1 MSNLNTLNRRLERLE
16 NGKRKPAHNIKIS
29 YKFDK
34 WVVNKD
40 GEAFDTL
47 RDACAHIR
55 KNYSVDN
62 VKIDQTEYI
71 MDQTSVPLLR
81 KMVAIA
87 DKAVNH
93 HEEYE
98 PAPGEYDI
106 FLVFTK
112 PCDQLK
118 EVEKSY
124 STMHFDIVVDD
135 EKIG

>member
-1 MSNLNTLNRRLERLE
+1 MTNINTLTNRVKKLER
-16 NGKRKPAHNIKIS
+16 GGRKPAHDIEIS

-87 DKAVNH
+87 DKAVNDH
-93 HEEYE
+93 IPYEEQ
-98 PAPGEYDI
+98 GEDDI
-106 FLVFTK
+106 FLVFTQ

>member
-1 MSNLNTLNRRLERLE
+1 MTSINTLTKRVEKLER
-16 NGKRKPAHNIKIS
+16 GGRKPAHDIKIT
-29 YKFDK
+29 YDFNK

-40 GEAFDTL
+40 NEEFDTL
-47 RDACAHIR
+47 WDACDHV
-55 KNYSVDN
+55 KKHYSTDT
-62 VKIDQTEYI
+62 VKIDQTDYI
-71 MDQTSVPLLR
+71 VEQTSAPLLK
-81 KMVAIA
+81 KMIAIA
-87 DKAVNH
+87 DASVNDH
-93 HEEYE
+93 IPYE
-98 PAPGEYDI
+98 AQGDDDI

>member
-29 YKFDK
+29 YKFNK

-40 GEAFDTL
+40 GAEFDTL
-47 RDACAHIR
+47 RDATAHV
-55 KNYSVDN
+55 KNNYSTDT

-98 PAPGEYDI
+98 PAPGEDDI

>member
-1 MSNLNTLNRRLERLE
+1 MTNINTLAKRVERLE
-16 NGKRKPAHNIKIS
+16 NGKHKPAHNIKIS

-47 RDACAHIR
+47 KDACAHIR

-71 MDQTSVPLLR
+71 MDKTDVPTLR

-98 PAPGEYDI
+98 PAPGEDDI

-112 PCDQLK
+112 PCDQLA
-118 EVEKSY
+118 EVEKAY
-124 STMHFDIVVDD
+124 STMHFDIVVDG

>member
-29 YKFDK
+29 YKFNK

-40 GEAFDTL
+40 DAEFDTL
-47 RDACAHIR
+47 RDAAAHV
-55 KNYSVDN
+55 KNNYSTDN
-62 VKIDQTEYI
+62 VQIDQTEYI
-71 MDQTSVPLLR
+71 MDKTDVPTLR

-93 HEEYE
+93 HIPYEEQ
-98 PAPGEYDI
+98 GEDDI

>member
-1 MSNLNTLNRRLERLE
+1 MTNINTLAKRVERLE
-16 NGKRKPAHNIKIS
+16 NGKHKPAHNIKIS

-87 DKAVNH
+87 DASVNDH
-93 HEEYE
+93 VPYE
-98 PAPGEYDI
+98 AQGDDDI

>member
-1 MSNLNTLNRRLERLE
+1 MTNINTLAKRVERLE
-16 NGKRKPAHNIKIS
+16 NGKHKPAHNIKIS
-29 YKFDK
+29 YKFNK

-40 GEAFDTL
+40 GAEFDTL

-98 PAPGEYDI
+98 PAPGEDDI

-112 PCDQLK
+112 PCDQLA
-118 EVEKSY
+118 EVKTLY
-124 STMHFDIVVDD
+124 PNIDFKIVFDN
-135 EKIG
+135 

>member
-1 MSNLNTLNRRLERLE
+1 MTNINTLTKRVERLE
-16 NGKRKPAHNIKIS
+16 NGKHKPAHSIKII
-29 YKFDK
+29 YKFEK
-34 WVVNKD
+34 WHVMKD
-40 GEAFDTL
+40 REEFDNL
-47 RDACAHIR
+47 RDAIDHVR
-55 KNYSVDN
+55 MNYSTAN

-71 MDQTSVPLLR
+71 MNKTDVPTLR

-98 PAPGEYDI
+98 PAPGEDDI

>member
-1 MSNLNTLNRRLERLE
+1 MTNINTLTNRVKKLER
-16 NGKRKPAHNIKIS
+16 GGRKPAHDIEIS

-81 KMVAIA
+81 KMVATA

-98 PAPGEYDI
+98 PAPGEDDI

>member
-16 NGKRKPAHNIKIS
+16 NGKRKPAHSIKII
-29 YKFDK
+29 YKFEK
-34 WVVNKD
+34 WHVMKD
-40 GEAFDTL
+40 REEFDNL
-47 RDACAHIR
+47 RDAIDHVR
-55 KNYSVDN
+55 NNYSTDT

-71 MDQTSVPLLR
+71 MDKTDVPTLR

-87 DKAVNH
+87 DKAVNY

-98 PAPGEYDI
+98 PAPGEDDI

>member
-16 NGKRKPAHNIKIS
+16 NGKRKPAHNIKIT
-29 YKFDK
+29 YNFNK

-98 PAPGEYDI
+98 PAPGEDDI

>member
-1 MSNLNTLNRRLERLE
+1 MVEIPTQRQEYGKPVTISSHFKKRFKERTPLKNPE
-16 NGKRKPAHNIKIS
+16 RFLSLCIKRGWS
-29 YKFDK
+29 L
-34 WVVNKD
+34 
-40 GEAFDTL
+40 DTL
-47 RDACAHIR
+47 
-55 KNYSVDN
+55 KPGTFPY
-62 VKIDQTEYI
+62 QY
-71 MDQTSVPLLR
+71 L
-81 KMVAIA
+81 A

-98 PAPGEYDI
+98 PAPGEDDI

>member
-1 MSNLNTLNRRLERLE
+1 MNSINTLTKRVEKLER
-16 NGKRKPAHNIKIS
+16 GGRKPAHDIKIT
-29 YKFDK
+29 YKFNK

-40 GEAFDTL
+40 NEEFDTL
-47 RDACAHIR
+47 CDACAHVR
-55 KNYSVDN
+55 QHYSTDT

-71 MDQTSVPLLR
+71 MDKTDVPTLR

-87 DKAVNH
+87 DASVNDH
-93 HEEYE
+93 VPYEEQ
-98 PAPGEYDI
+98 GDDDI

-118 EVEKSY
+118 VVEKSY

>member
-29 YKFDK
+29 YKFNK

-40 GEAFDTL
+40 GAEFDTL
-47 RDACAHIR
+47 RDAAAHV
-55 KNYSVDN
+55 KNNYSTDN
-62 VKIDQTEYI
+62 VQIDQTEYI
-71 MDQTSVPLLR
+71 MDKTDVPTLR
-81 KMVAIA
+81 KMVA
-87 DKAVNH
+87 AVNH

-98 PAPGEYDI
+98 PAPGEDDI

-112 PCDQLK
+112 PCDQLA

>member
-98 PAPGEYDI
+98 PAPGEDDI

-112 PCDQLK
+112 PCDQLA

>member
-29 YKFDK
+29 YKFNK

-40 GEAFDTL
+40 GAEFDTL
-47 RDACAHIR
+47 RDACAHV
-55 KNYSVDN
+55 KKHYSTNN
-62 VKIDQTEYI
+62 VQIDQTEYI
-71 MDQTSVPLLR
+71 MDKTDVPTLR

-93 HEEYE
+93 HIPYEEQ
-98 PAPGEYDI
+98 GEDDI

>member
-29 YKFDK
+29 YKFNK

-40 GEAFDTL
+40 GAEFDTL
-47 RDACAHIR
+47 WDAAAHVR
-55 KNYSVDN
+55 QHYSTN
-62 VKIDQTEYI
+62 TVKIDQTEYI
-71 MDQTSVPLLR
+71 MDKTDVPTLR

-98 PAPGEYDI
+98 PAPGEDDI

>member
-29 YKFDK
+29 YKFNK

-40 GEAFDTL
+40 GAECDTL
-47 RDACAHIR
+47 RDAAAHV
-55 KNYSVDN
+55 KNNYSTDN
-62 VKIDQTEYI
+62 VQIDQTEYI
-71 MDQTSVPLLR
+71 MDKTDVPTLR
-81 KMVAIA
+81 KIVAIA
-87 DKAVNH
+87 DKAANDH
-93 HEEYE
+93 IPYEEQ
-98 PAPGEYDI
+98 GEDDI